1 MKKTIAKIAV
11 LAAAILTI
19 GVWTYA
25 NSYKL
30 PPAPQFAETQAIP
43 EDEIANAGKF
53 INVAEY
59 EKVRANLYDA
69 ALDLC
74 IEASKGAYV
83 WEEGVDAETKNII
96 LTYRVPSLEALL
108 HAIETMDEFGGD
120 LADSFDLES
129 SPLGRYDRAYYEYNK
144 LISGH

>member
-1 MKKTIAKIAV
+1 MKKQTFAKIAV
-11 LAAAILTI
+11 LAAFCI
-19 GVWTYA
+19 GLGTFIYA

-30 PPAPQFAETQAIP
+30 PEPPKFPNIP
-43 EDEIANAGKF
+43 EVELQQAPRF
-53 INVAEY
+53 IDVAEY

-96 LTYRVPSLEALL
+96 LTYRVPSLEVLL

-120 LADSFDLES
+120 LADSFDLEN
-129 SPLGRYDRAYYEYNK
+129 SPLGRYDRAYYEYNR
-144 LISGH
+144 LINGH